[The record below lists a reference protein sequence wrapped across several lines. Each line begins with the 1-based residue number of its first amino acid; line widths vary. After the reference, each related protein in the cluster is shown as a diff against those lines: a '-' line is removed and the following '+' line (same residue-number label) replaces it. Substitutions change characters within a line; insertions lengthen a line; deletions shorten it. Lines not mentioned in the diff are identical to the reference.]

1 MTQFYLLSSNQY
13 IIILS
18 AFFVMNLLL
27 INLQNEFEMKT
38 VICVCLCF
46 LCFRIV
52 QRVLSIAG
60 VHSLVNNLWGYVD
73 TTIR

>member
-1 MTQFYLLSSNQY
+1 
-13 IIILS
+13 
-18 AFFVMNLLL
+18 MNLLR
-27 INLQNEFEMKT
+27 INLQMEIDFKFEMKT

-60 VHSLVNNLWGYVD
+60 VHSLVNNMWGYVD